1 MIILIVAIAIIFIN
15 KYSNGG
21 NIETKAK
28 ISLDKIVEKSDLET
42 ANITYNVIGKKC
54 KNEKKCDLNSNK
66 MSNFEY
72 VVSCKGTLTAGI
84 DFSKVK
90 IDVQGD
96 TINVLIPKAK
106 IIGEPNVDESDFKKE
121 KFIES
126 EDGFLIRNPITGDD
140 ISKAFDDAQN
150 EMKKSAESDEQLL
163 STAQTRAKII
173 IEESINQFAGLSSK
187 DYTINWEFES

>member
-1 MIILIVAIAIIFIN
+1 MKKVSKFIVILSMIIMLSACDN
-15 KYSNGG
+15 KNETLSENIKKLELTG
-21 NIETKAK
+21 NLVTYEAYFHN
-28 ISLDKIVEKSDLET
+28 VLET
-42 ANITYNVIGKKC
+42 TKDSDSIFKKDR
-54 KNEKKCDLNSNK
+54 KL
-66 MSNFEY
+66 FAEY
-72 VVSCKGTLTAGI
+72 TGTIKLGI
-84 DFSKVK
+84 DLSKVK

-126 EDGFLIRNPITGDD
+126 EDGFLIKNPITGDD
-140 ISKAFDDAQN
+140 ISKAFDDAQS

-173 IEESINQFAGLSSK
+173 IEESINQFAGISSK

>member
-1 MIILIVAIAIIFIN
+1 MKKVSKYIVILSMIIMLSACDN
-15 KYSNGG
+15 KNETLSENIKKLELTG
-21 NIETKAK
+21 NLVTYEAYFHN
-28 ISLDKIVEKSDLET
+28 VLET
-42 ANITYNVIGKKC
+42 TKDSDSIFKKDR
-54 KNEKKCDLNSNK
+54 KL
-66 MSNFEY
+66 FAEY
-72 VVSCKGTLTAGI
+72 TGTIKLGI
-84 DFSKVK
+84 DLSKVK

-106 IIGEPNVDESDFKKE
+106 IIGEPNVDENDFKKE

-126 EDGFLIRNPITGDD
+126 EDGFLIKNPITGDD
-140 ISKAFDDAQN
+140 ISKAFDDAQS

>member
-1 MIILIVAIAIIFIN
+1 MKKVSKYIVILSMIIMLSACDN
-15 KYSNGG
+15 KNETLSENIKKLELTG
-21 NIETKAK
+21 NLVTYEAYFHN
-28 ISLDKIVEKSDLET
+28 VLET
-42 ANITYNVIGKKC
+42 TKDSDSIFKKDR
-54 KNEKKCDLNSNK
+54 KL
-66 MSNFEY
+66 FAEY
-72 VVSCKGTLTAGI
+72 TGTIKLGI
-84 DFSKVK
+84 DLSKVK
-90 IDVQGD
+90 IDVQGN

-126 EDGFLIRNPITGDD
+126 EDGFLIKNPITGDD
-140 ISKAFDDAQN
+140 ISKAFDDAQS

-173 IEESINQFAGLSSK
+173 IEESINQFAGISSK

>member
-1 MIILIVAIAIIFIN
+1 MKKVSKYIVILSMIIMLSACDN
-15 KYSNGG
+15 KNETLSENIKKLELTG
-21 NIETKAK
+21 NLVTYEAYFHN
-28 ISLDKIVEKSDLET
+28 VLET
-42 ANITYNVIGKKC
+42 TKDSDSIFKKNR
-54 KNEKKCDLNSNK
+54 KL
-66 MSNFEY
+66 FAEY
-72 VVSCKGTLTAGI
+72 TGTIKLGI
-84 DFSKVK
+84 DLSKVK

-126 EDGFLIRNPITGDD
+126 EDGFLIKNPITGDD
-140 ISKAFDDAQN
+140 ISKAFDDAQS

-173 IEESINQFAGLSSK
+173 IEESINQFAGISSK

>member
-1 MIILIVAIAIIFIN
+1 MKKVSKFIVILSMIIMLSACDN
-15 KYSNGG
+15 KNETLSENIKKLELTG
-21 NIETKAK
+21 NLVTYEAYFHN
-28 ISLDKIVEKSDLET
+28 VLET
-42 ANITYNVIGKKC
+42 TKDSDSIFKKDR
-54 KNEKKCDLNSNK
+54 KL
-66 MSNFEY
+66 FAEY
-72 VVSCKGTLTAGI
+72 TGTIKLGI
-84 DFSKVK
+84 DLSKVK

-96 TINVLIPKAK
+96 TINILIPKAK

-126 EDGFLIRNPITGDD
+126 EDGFLIKNPITGDD
-140 ISKAFDDAQN
+140 ISKAFDDAQS

>member
-1 MIILIVAIAIIFIN
+1 MKKVSKFIVILSMIIMLSACDN
-15 KYSNGG
+15 KNETLSENIKKLELTG
-21 NIETKAK
+21 NLVTYEAYFHN
-28 ISLDKIVEKSDLET
+28 VLET
-42 ANITYNVIGKKC
+42 TKDSNWIFKKDR
-54 KNEKKCDLNSNK
+54 KL
-66 MSNFEY
+66 FAEY
-72 VVSCKGTLTAGI
+72 TGTIKLGI
-84 DFSKVK
+84 DLSKVK

-96 TINVLIPKAK
+96 TINALIPKAK

-126 EDGFLIRNPITGDD
+126 EDGFLIKNPITGDD
-140 ISKAFDDAQN
+140 ISKAFDDAQS

>member
-1 MIILIVAIAIIFIN
+1 MKKVSKFIVILLMIIMLSACDN
-15 KYSNGG
+15 KNETLSENIKKLELTG
-21 NIETKAK
+21 NLVTYEAYFHN
-28 ISLDKIVEKSDLET
+28 VLET
-42 ANITYNVIGKKC
+42 TKDSNSIFKKDR
-54 KNEKKCDLNSNK
+54 KL
-66 MSNFEY
+66 FAEY
-72 VVSCKGTLTAGI
+72 TGTIKLGI
-84 DFSKVK
+84 DLSKVK

-106 IIGEPNVDESDFKKE
+106 IIGEPNVDENDFKKE

-126 EDGFLIRNPITGDD
+126 EDGFLIKNPITGDD
-140 ISKAFDDAQN
+140 ISKAFDDAQS

>member
-1 MIILIVAIAIIFIN
+1 MKKVSKFIVILSMIIMLSACDN
-15 KYSNGG
+15 KNETLSENIKKLELTG
-21 NIETKAK
+21 NLVTYEAYFHN
-28 ISLDKIVEKSDLET
+28 VLET
-42 ANITYNVIGKKC
+42 TKDSNSIFKKDR
-54 KNEKKCDLNSNK
+54 KL
-66 MSNFEY
+66 FAEY
-72 VVSCKGTLTAGI
+72 TGTIKLGI
-84 DFSKVK
+84 DLSKVK

-126 EDGFLIRNPITGDD
+126 EDGFLIKNPITGDD
-140 ISKAFDDAQN
+140 ISKAFDDAQS

-187 DYTINWEFES
+187 DYTINWEFEG

>member
-1 MIILIVAIAIIFIN
+1 MKKVSKYIVILSMIIMLSACDN
-15 KYSNGG
+15 KNETLSENIKKLELTG
-21 NIETKAK
+21 NLVTYEAYFHN
-28 ISLDKIVEKSDLET
+28 VLET
-42 ANITYNVIGKKC
+42 TKDSDSIFKKDR
-54 KNEKKCDLNSNK
+54 KL
-66 MSNFEY
+66 FAEY
-72 VVSCKGTLTAGI
+72 TGTIKLGI
-84 DFSKVK
+84 DLSKVK
-90 IDVQGD
+90 IDVQGN

-106 IIGEPNVDESDFKKE
+106 IIGEPNVDENDFKKE

-126 EDGFLIRNPITGDD
+126 EDGFLIKNPITGDD
-140 ISKAFDDAQN
+140 ISKAFDDAQS

>member
-1 MIILIVAIAIIFIN
+1 MKKVSKFIVILSMIIILSACDN
-15 KYSNGG
+15 KNETLSENIKKLELTG
-21 NIETKAK
+21 NLVTYEAYFHN
-28 ISLDKIVEKSDLET
+28 VLET
-42 ANITYNVIGKKC
+42 TKDSDSIFKKDR
-54 KNEKKCDLNSNK
+54 KL
-66 MSNFEY
+66 FAEY
-72 VVSCKGTLTAGI
+72 TGTIKLGI
-84 DFSKVK
+84 DLSKVK
-90 IDVQGD
+90 IDVQGN

-126 EDGFLIRNPITGDD
+126 EDGFLIKNPITGDD
-140 ISKAFDDAQN
+140 ISKAFDDAQS

-173 IEESINQFAGLSSK
+173 IEESINQFAGISSK

>member
-1 MIILIVAIAIIFIN
+1 MKKVSKYMVILSMIIMLSACDN
-15 KYSNGG
+15 KNETLSENIKKLELTG
-21 NIETKAK
+21 NLVTYEAYFHN
-28 ISLDKIVEKSDLET
+28 VLET
-42 ANITYNVIGKKC
+42 TKDSDSIFKKDR
-54 KNEKKCDLNSNK
+54 KL
-66 MSNFEY
+66 FAEY
-72 VVSCKGTLTAGI
+72 TGTIKLGI
-84 DFSKVK
+84 DLSKVK
-90 IDVQGD
+90 IDVQGN

-126 EDGFLIRNPITGDD
+126 EDGFLIKNPITGDD

-173 IEESINQFAGLSSK
+173 IEESINQFAGISSK

>member
-1 MIILIVAIAIIFIN
+1 MKKVSKFIVILSMIIMLSACDN
-15 KYSNGG
+15 KNETLSENIKKLELTG
-21 NIETKAK
+21 NLVTYEAYFHN
-28 ISLDKIVEKSDLET
+28 VLET
-42 ANITYNVIGKKC
+42 TK
-54 KNEKKCDLNSNK
+54 NSNSIFK
-66 MSNFEY
+66 KDRKLFAEY
-72 VVSCKGTLTAGI
+72 TGTIKLGI
-84 DFSKVK
+84 DLSKVK

-126 EDGFLIRNPITGDD
+126 EDGFLIKNPITGDD
-140 ISKAFDDAQN
+140 ISKAFDDAQS

-187 DYTINWEFES
+187 DYTINWEFEG

>member
-1 MIILIVAIAIIFIN
+1 MKKVSKFIVILSIIIMLSACDN
-15 KYSNGG
+15 KNETLSENIKKLELTG
-21 NIETKAK
+21 NLVTYEAYFHN
-28 ISLDKIVEKSDLET
+28 VLET
-42 ANITYNVIGKKC
+42 TKDSNSIFKKDR
-54 KNEKKCDLNSNK
+54 KL
-66 MSNFEY
+66 FAEY
-72 VVSCKGTLTAGI
+72 TGTIKLGI
-84 DFSKVK
+84 DLSKVK

-126 EDGFLIRNPITGDD
+126 EDGFLIKNPITGDD
-140 ISKAFDDAQN
+140 ISKAFDDAQS

>member
-1 MIILIVAIAIIFIN
+1 MKEVKEENDLKKKSSKGKSKDIIKYLILIIFIVAIAIILIN
-15 KYSNGG
+15 TYSNGG

-28 ISLDKIVEKSDLET
+28 ISLDKIVEKSDL
-42 ANITYNVIGKKC
+42 
-54 KNEKKCDLNSNK
+54 
-66 MSNFEY
+66 
-72 VVSCKGTLTAGI
+72 
-84 DFSKVK
+84 SKVK

-126 EDGFLIRNPITGDD
+126 EDGFLIKNPITGDD

-173 IEESINQFAGLSSK
+173 IEESINQFAGISSK

>member
-1 MIILIVAIAIIFIN
+1 MKKVSKYIVILSMIIMLSACDN
-15 KYSNGG
+15 KNETLSENIKKLELTG
-21 NIETKAK
+21 NLVTYEAYFHN
-28 ISLDKIVEKSDLET
+28 VLET
-42 ANITYNVIGKKC
+42 TKDSDSIFKKDR
-54 KNEKKCDLNSNK
+54 KL
-66 MSNFEY
+66 FAEY
-72 VVSCKGTLTAGI
+72 TGTIKLGI
-84 DFSKVK
+84 DLSKVK
-90 IDVQGD
+90 IDVQGN

-126 EDGFLIRNPITGDD
+126 EDGFLIKNPITGDD
-140 ISKAFDDAQN
+140 ISKAFDDAQS

-173 IEESINQFAGLSSK
+173 IEESVNQFAGISSK

>member
-1 MIILIVAIAIIFIN
+1 MKKVSKFIVILSMIIMLSACDN
-15 KYSNGG
+15 KNETLSENIKKLELTG
-21 NIETKAK
+21 NLVTYEAYFHN
-28 ISLDKIVEKSDLET
+28 VLET
-42 ANITYNVIGKKC
+42 TKDSDSIFKKDR
-54 KNEKKCDLNSNK
+54 KL
-66 MSNFEY
+66 FAEY
-72 VVSCKGTLTAGI
+72 TGTIKLGI
-84 DFSKVK
+84 DLSKVK

-126 EDGFLIRNPITGDD
+126 EDGFLIKNPITGDD
-140 ISKAFDDAQN
+140 ISKAFDDAQS

-173 IEESINQFAGLSSK
+173 IEESINQFAGISSR

>member
-1 MIILIVAIAIIFIN
+1 MKKVSKFIVILSMIIMLSACDN
-15 KYSNGG
+15 KNETLSENIKKLELTG
-21 NIETKAK
+21 NLVTYEAYFHN
-28 ISLDKIVEKSDLET
+28 VLET
-42 ANITYNVIGKKC
+42 TKDSNSIFKKDR
-54 KNEKKCDLNSNK
+54 KL
-66 MSNFEY
+66 FAEY
-72 VVSCKGTLTAGI
+72 TGTIKLGI
-84 DFSKVK
+84 DLSKVK

-126 EDGFLIRNPITGDD
+126 EDGFLIKNPITGDD
-140 ISKAFDDAQN
+140 ISKAFDDAQS

-173 IEESINQFAGLSSK
+173 IEESINQFAGISSK

>member
-1 MIILIVAIAIIFIN
+1 MKKVSKFIVILSMIIMLSACDN
-15 KYSNGG
+15 KNETLSENIKKLELTG
-21 NIETKAK
+21 NLVTYEAYFHN
-28 ISLDKIVEKSDLET
+28 VLET
-42 ANITYNVIGKKC
+42 TKDSNSIFKKDR
-54 KNEKKCDLNSNK
+54 KL
-66 MSNFEY
+66 FAEY
-72 VVSCKGTLTAGI
+72 TGTIKLGI
-84 DFSKVK
+84 DLSKVK

-106 IIGEPNVDESDFKKE
+106 IIGEPNVDENDFKKE

-126 EDGFLIRNPITGDD
+126 EDGFLIKNPITGDD
-140 ISKAFDDAQN
+140 ISKAFYDAQS

>member
-1 MIILIVAIAIIFIN
+1 MKKVSKFIVILSMIIMLSACDN
-15 KYSNGG
+15 KNETLSENIKKLELTG
-21 NIETKAK
+21 NLVTYEAYFHN
-28 ISLDKIVEKSDLET
+28 VLET
-42 ANITYNVIGKKC
+42 TKDSNSIFKKDR
-54 KNEKKCDLNSNK
+54 KL
-66 MSNFEY
+66 FAEY
-72 VVSCKGTLTAGI
+72 TGTIKLGI
-84 DFSKVK
+84 DLSKVK

-126 EDGFLIRNPITGDD
+126 EDGFLIKKPITGDD
-140 ISKAFDDAQN
+140 ISKAFDDAQS

>member
-1 MIILIVAIAIIFIN
+1 MKKASKFIVILSMIIILSACDN
-15 KYSNGG
+15 KNETLSENIKKLELTG
-21 NIETKAK
+21 NLVTYEAYFHN
-28 ISLDKIVEKSDLET
+28 VLET
-42 ANITYNVIGKKC
+42 TKDSDSIFKKDR
-54 KNEKKCDLNSNK
+54 KL
-66 MSNFEY
+66 FAEY
-72 VVSCKGTLTAGI
+72 TGTIKLGI
-84 DFSKVK
+84 DLSKVK
-90 IDVQGD
+90 IDVQGN

-106 IIGEPNVDESDFKKE
+106 IIGEPNVDENDFKKE

-126 EDGFLIRNPITGDD
+126 EDGFLIKNPITGDD
-140 ISKAFDDAQN
+140 ISKAFDDAQS

>member
-1 MIILIVAIAIIFIN
+1 MKKVSKFIVILSMIIMLSACDN
-15 KYSNGG
+15 KNETLSENIKKLELTG
-21 NIETKAK
+21 NLVTYEAYFHN
-28 ISLDKIVEKSDLET
+28 VLET
-42 ANITYNVIGKKC
+42 TK
-54 KNEKKCDLNSNK
+54 NSNSIFK
-66 MSNFEY
+66 KDRKLFAEY
-72 VVSCKGTLTAGI
+72 TGTIKLGI
-84 DFSKVK
+84 DLSKVK

-126 EDGFLIRNPITGDD
+126 EDGFLIKNPITGDD
-140 ISKAFDDAQN
+140 ISKAFDDAQS

>member
-1 MIILIVAIAIIFIN
+1 MKKVSKYIVILSMIIMLSACDN
-15 KYSNGG
+15 KNETLSENIKKLELTG
-21 NIETKAK
+21 NLVTYEAYFHN
-28 ISLDKIVEKSDLET
+28 VLET
-42 ANITYNVIGKKC
+42 TKDSDSIFKKDR
-54 KNEKKCDLNSNK
+54 KL
-66 MSNFEY
+66 FAEY
-72 VVSCKGTLTAGI
+72 TGTIKLGI
-84 DFSKVK
+84 DLSKVK
-90 IDVQGD
+90 IDVQGN

-126 EDGFLIRNPITGDD
+126 EDGFLIKNPITGDD

-173 IEESINQFAGLSSK
+173 IEESINQFAGISSK

>member
-1 MIILIVAIAIIFIN
+1 MKKVSKFIVILSMIIMLSACDN
-15 KYSNGG
+15 KNETLSENIKKLELTG
-21 NIETKAK
+21 NLVTYEAYFHN
-28 ISLDKIVEKSDLET
+28 VLET
-42 ANITYNVIGKKC
+42 TKDSNSIFKKDR
-54 KNEKKCDLNSNK
+54 KL
-66 MSNFEY
+66 FAEY
-72 VVSCKGTLTAGI
+72 TGTIKLGI
-84 DFSKVK
+84 DLSKVK

-106 IIGEPNVDESDFKKE
+106 IIGAPNVDESDFKKE

-126 EDGFLIRNPITGDD
+126 EDGFLIKNPITGDD
-140 ISKAFDDAQN
+140 ISKAFDDAQS

>member
-1 MIILIVAIAIIFIN
+1 MKKVSKFIVILSMIIMLSACDN
-15 KYSNGG
+15 KNETLSENIKKLELTG
-21 NIETKAK
+21 NLVTYEAYFHN
-28 ISLDKIVEKSDLET
+28 VLET
-42 ANITYNVIGKKC
+42 TKDSDSIFKKDR
-54 KNEKKCDLNSNK
+54 KL
-66 MSNFEY
+66 FAEY
-72 VVSCKGTLTAGI
+72 TGTIKLGI
-84 DFSKVK
+84 DLSKVK
-90 IDVQGD
+90 IDVQGN

-126 EDGFLIRNPITGDD
+126 EDGFLIKNPITGDD
-140 ISKAFDDAQN
+140 ISKAFDDAQS

-173 IEESINQFAGLSSK
+173 IEESINQFAGISSK

>member
-1 MIILIVAIAIIFIN
+1 MKKVSKFIVILSMIIMLSACDN
-15 KYSNGG
+15 KNETLSENIKKLELTG
-21 NIETKAK
+21 NLVTYEAYFHN
-28 ISLDKIVEKSDLET
+28 VLET
-42 ANITYNVIGKKC
+42 TKDSNSIFKKDR
-54 KNEKKCDLNSNK
+54 KL
-66 MSNFEY
+66 FAEY
-72 VVSCKGTLTAGI
+72 TGTIKLGI
-84 DFSKVK
+84 DLSKVK

-106 IIGEPNVDESDFKKE
+106 IIGEPNVDENDFKKE

-126 EDGFLIRNPITGDD
+126 EDGFLIKNPITGDD
-140 ISKAFDDAQN
+140 ISKAFDDAQS

>member
-1 MIILIVAIAIIFIN
+1 MKKVSKFIVILSMIIMLSACDN
-15 KYSNGG
+15 KNETLSENIKKLELTG
-21 NIETKAK
+21 NLVTYEAYFHN
-28 ISLDKIVEKSDLET
+28 VLET
-42 ANITYNVIGKKC
+42 TK
-54 KNEKKCDLNSNK
+54 NSNSIFK
-66 MSNFEY
+66 KDRKLFAEY
-72 VVSCKGTLTAGI
+72 TGTIKLGI
-84 DFSKVK
+84 DLSKVK

-106 IIGEPNVDESDFKKE
+106 IIGEPNVDENDFKKE

-126 EDGFLIRNPITGDD
+126 EDGFLIKNPITGDD
-140 ISKAFDDAQN
+140 ISKAFDDAQS

>member
-1 MIILIVAIAIIFIN
+1 MKKVSKFIVILSMIIMLSACDN
-15 KYSNGG
+15 KNETLSENIKKLELTG
-21 NIETKAK
+21 NLVTYEAYFHN
-28 ISLDKIVEKSDLET
+28 VLET
-42 ANITYNVIGKKC
+42 TKDSNSIFKKDR
-54 KNEKKCDLNSNK
+54 KL
-66 MSNFEY
+66 FAEY
-72 VVSCKGTLTAGI
+72 TGTIKLGI
-84 DFSKVK
+84 DLSKVK

-106 IIGEPNVDESDFKKE
+106 IIGAPNVDESDFKKE

-126 EDGFLIRNPITGDD
+126 EDGFLIKKPITGDD
-140 ISKAFDDAQN
+140 ISKAFDDAQS

>member
-1 MIILIVAIAIIFIN
+1 MKKVSKFIVILSMIIMLSACDN
-15 KYSNGG
+15 KNETLSENIKKLELTG
-21 NIETKAK
+21 NLVTYEAYFHN
-28 ISLDKIVEKSDLET
+28 VLET
-42 ANITYNVIGKKC
+42 TKNSDSIFKKDR
-54 KNEKKCDLNSNK
+54 KL
-66 MSNFEY
+66 FAEY
-72 VVSCKGTLTAGI
+72 TGTIKLGI
-84 DFSKVK
+84 DLSKVK

-126 EDGFLIRNPITGDD
+126 EDGFLIKNPITGDD
-140 ISKAFDDAQN
+140 ISKAFDDAQS

>member
-1 MIILIVAIAIIFIN
+1 MKKVSKFIVILSMIIMLSACDN
-15 KYSNGG
+15 KNKTLSENIKKLELTG
-21 NIETKAK
+21 NLVTYEAYFHN
-28 ISLDKIVEKSDLET
+28 VLET
-42 ANITYNVIGKKC
+42 TK
-54 KNEKKCDLNSNK
+54 NSNSIFK
-66 MSNFEY
+66 KDRKLFAEY
-72 VVSCKGTLTAGI
+72 TGTIKLGI
-84 DFSKVK
+84 DLSKVK

-106 IIGEPNVDESDFKKE
+106 IIGEPNVDENDFKKE

-126 EDGFLIRNPITGDD
+126 EDGFLIKNPITGDD
-140 ISKAFDDAQN
+140 ISKAFDDAQS

>member
-1 MIILIVAIAIIFIN
+1 MKKVSKFIVILSMIIMLSACDN
-15 KYSNGG
+15 KNETLSENIKKLELTG
-21 NIETKAK
+21 NLVTYEAYFHN
-28 ISLDKIVEKSDLET
+28 VLET
-42 ANITYNVIGKKC
+42 TK
-54 KNEKKCDLNSNK
+54 NSNSIFK
-66 MSNFEY
+66 KDRKLFAEY
-72 VVSCKGTLTAGI
+72 TGTIKLGI
-84 DFSKVK
+84 DLSKVK
-90 IDVQGD
+90 IGVQGD

-126 EDGFLIRNPITGDD
+126 EDGFLIKNPITGDD
-140 ISKAFDDAQN
+140 ISKAFDDAQS

>member
-1 MIILIVAIAIIFIN
+1 MKKVSKYIVILSMIIMLSACDN
-15 KYSNGG
+15 KNETLSENIKKLELTG
-21 NIETKAK
+21 NLVTYEAYFHN
-28 ISLDKIVEKSDLET
+28 VLET
-42 ANITYNVIGKKC
+42 TKDSNSIFKKDR
-54 KNEKKCDLNSNK
+54 KL
-66 MSNFEY
+66 FAEY
-72 VVSCKGTLTAGI
+72 TGTIKLGI
-84 DFSKVK
+84 DLSKVK

-126 EDGFLIRNPITGDD
+126 EDGFLIKNPITGDD
-140 ISKAFDDAQN
+140 ISKAFDDAQS

>member
-1 MIILIVAIAIIFIN
+1 MKKVSKFIVILSMIIMLSACDN
-15 KYSNGG
+15 KNETLSENIKKLELTG
-21 NIETKAK
+21 NLVTYEAYFHN
-28 ISLDKIVEKSDLET
+28 VLET
-42 ANITYNVIGKKC
+42 TKDSDSIFKKDR
-54 KNEKKCDLNSNK
+54 KL
-66 MSNFEY
+66 FAEY
-72 VVSCKGTLTAGI
+72 TGTIKLGI
-84 DFSKVK
+84 DLSKVK

-126 EDGFLIRNPITGDD
+126 EDGFLIKNPITGDD
-140 ISKAFDDAQN
+140 ISKAFDDAQS